1 MSSEDELEQVGLRHF
16 SNAKVHLVNALKN
29 NALQTPQKQNDP
41 CRCTVCG
48 VRSRDMDCAISKKEG
63 GEGRQFAPKQFL
75 WGSLG

>member
-16 SNAKVHLVNALKN
+16 SNAKVHLVSKQCR
-29 NALQTPQKQNDP
+29 QTPQKQNDP